1 MCSSDLALDEVESRL
16 EFLWLPAWF
25 SSEHTKRVTT
35 RTDDRH
41 RVTGRSFPAW
51 SPTITGAAAGEAVPR
66 RRLSLVARALLAG
79 FVDLSRPVDSVLDA
93 FPDEIEAALESGF
106 YLSNRG
112 VSGIVDGVEQLSD
125 LVDAEERVGV
135 EDERDTDLAGS
146 ERTSFEGSVTRVRED
161 IAAVGTPNAG
171 TAVPGLDSSFA
182 TLRAGSLFPG
192 LFAAPLDLRIERL
205 WPQH

>member
-1 MCSSDLALDEVESRL
+1 MA
-16 EFLWLPAWF
+16 
-25 SSEHTKRVTT
+25 
-35 RTDDRH
+35 RT
-41 RVTGRSFPAW
+41 
-51 SPTITGAAAGEAVPR
+51 
-66 RRLSLVARALLAG
+66 
-79 FVDLSRPVDSVLDA
+79 
-93 FPDEIEAALESGF
+93 PDEIEAALESGF

-146 ERTSFEGSVTRVRED
+146 ERTSFEGSVTRVPED
-161 IAAVGTPNAG
+161 IVAVGTPKAG